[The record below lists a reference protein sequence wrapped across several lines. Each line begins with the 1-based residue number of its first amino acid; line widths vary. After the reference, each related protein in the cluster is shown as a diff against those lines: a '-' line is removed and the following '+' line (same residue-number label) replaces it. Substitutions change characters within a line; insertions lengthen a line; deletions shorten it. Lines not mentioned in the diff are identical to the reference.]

1 MPDNYLEAAQ
11 AAQAIRT
18 AHAIQQA
25 YQNEAKVER
34 SDEAAQLQEAMHV
47 SEVLRTLPAAIAAL
61 FFPHGPVAPEFPSQY
76 WGKPIAVVFDGDHVV
91 YVAQGVLIKRPQ
103 LLRYYADGAIRIH
116 GLDVREAHIFIHYL
130 YTGKW
135 EPLEPA
141 KAPKI
146 DQIKSALIE
155 AVSLFDAGINHD
167 LRNLGRL
174 ASIQFNGLAK
184 KLDPIE
190 VLEHF
195 ADYAYAGLHGE
206 FMIAEYAFQHTNI
219 TDAGFKH
226 AAELFFGRE
235 KYESKATMAR
245 IILGH
250 LEDMVK
256 DEPEAD
262 QDSESTQ
269 VAESDEEIEDSEMD
283 EFEDVEEGFQ
293 FTEDDEGTDAM
304 EEDEDE
310 DEV

>member
-1 MPDNYLEAAQ
+1 MAENHHEAAQ

-18 AHAIQQA
+18 AHAIQRA
-25 YQNEAKVER
+25 YQNEAKTER

-61 FFPHGPVAPEFPSQY
+61 FFPQGPVPPDPSQY
-76 WGKPIAVVFDGDHVV
+76 WGKPIAVIFDGDHVV

-103 LLRYYADGAIRIH
+103 LLRYYLDGAIRIP

-135 EPLEPA
+135 EPLEPV
-141 KAPKI
+141 KAPKT

-174 ASIQFNGLAK
+174 ASIQFNDLAD
-184 KLDPIE
+184 KLDTIE
-190 VLEHF
+190 VLELF

-206 FMIAEYAFQHTNI
+206 FMIAEYAFTHTGI

-235 KYESKATMAR
+235 KYGSKATVAR

-250 LEDMVK
+250 IQDMVK
-256 DEPEAD
+256 DEPETD
-262 QDSESTQ
+262 QESELTQ
-269 VAESDEEIEDSEMD
+269 AAESDEEVEDSEMD

-293 FTEDDEGTDAM
+293 FTDNDDDTDIM
-304 EEDEDE
+304 DEDEDE
-310 DEV
+310 DEA